1 MSIYDVEGGWRYV
14 HPLEERAFQIDIS
27 GYPNALS
34 SIVSTSLY
42 NVTDID
48 TVAAAT
54 GSPLTG
60 TSSHLSGIITT
71 QKVDGSALS
80 VNSQYEL
87 RVVWA
92 DTADNQWLV
101 TVPIMCRE

>member
-27 GYPNALS
+27 GYPNALA

-42 NVTDID
+42 NISDID
-48 TVAAAT
+48 SIGAAT
-54 GSPLTG
+54 GTPLTG
-60 TSSHLSGIITT
+60 VSSHSSGTITT
-71 QKVDGSALS
+71 QKVDGSELS
-80 VNSQYEL
+80 LNSQYEL

-92 DTADNQWLV
+92 DTAGNSWLV
-101 TVPIMCRE
+101 TVPIMCKG

>member
-42 NVTDID
+42 DVSDID
-48 TVAAAT
+48 TVGVAS

-60 TSSHLSGIITT
+60 ASSHSSGTITT

-80 VNSQYEL
+80 LNSQYEL

-92 DTADNQWLV
+92 DTADNEWLV
-101 TVPIMCRE
+101 TVPIMCKG